1 MSNPTKERTANP
13 ANNTL
18 AHETNA
24 GFDKDRYDL
33 YEKALNLTSTPESK
47 TKRIVSGLSLMRDF
61 AGELFAKYSN
71 HSAYTAYLLYT
82 AGNRDEL
89 LKTEN
94 LASLR
99 HKMLEDHKK
108 QWEVDAYKKFNQI
121 VSMLQDTSQLSSAWS
136 KFLNTQK
143 MPSKPDTE
151 NKESLY
157 TAITKAR
164 KLEKSKG
171 RIKPSSAESQYLTD
185 EQKQSQLLETAT
197 HDRMQAENL
206 MKELW
211 QQPMNMLNLD
221 DLLDAGESVGLSTIF
236 MEAVN
241 TLNKLNNT
249 RYDTSE
255 AYELA
260 YKSEAL
266 LAPLCEIIGFDGLAM
281 ALRSKVICL
290 QLRNTGQGHFVD
302 LAERIL
308 SEFGVLGTT
317 DTDNPDH
324 VITAE
329 ERNQNYCNITEKILA
344 RMIGKTDKSG
354 GDSKLV
360 LGQESNHNIVVGNGN
375 CSYEWHTELRAVWR
389 LKSVGS
395 LARKLAEGAKKA
407 EKQKREDYQ
416 KIRASISPDIL
427 QAYDDKMNSVKAKE
441 KERQGEREFIPY
453 EDLQAYDEN
462 TIKILDDLKT
472 QCIDELCEQFDDIT
486 PQTLRSLSPPE
497 KDSSLEVPFDI
508 DGITFITEDRD
519 ELLDVFLD
527 MINNNGIVTP
537 PQDKA
542 TQNNKTSTNEDDDYI
557 ITPYAAP
564 GRDKILK
571 VEGDTQFIKDI
582 RAAFEARYPGT
593 RAEEYIDF
601 KEDNKKGFRVAKMTG
616 LYEDQAS
623 GILPFEVQ
631 ILTKEDRKA
640 ARHGVAAHIL
650 YKLGKQLGYQFQ
662 PTEEQL
668 TRMSELNRRKQD
680 FGKTTLH
687 QPSRSRINNTN
698 RKIDAML
705 AQAQLHS

>member
-1 MSNPTKERTANP
+1 
-13 ANNTL
+13 
-18 AHETNA
+18 
-24 GFDKDRYDL
+24 
-33 YEKALNLTSTPESK
+33 
-47 TKRIVSGLSLMRDF
+47 MR
-61 AGELFAKYSN
+61 
-71 HSAYTAYLLYT
+71 
-82 AGNRDEL
+82 
-89 LKTEN
+89 
-94 LASLR
+94 
-99 HKMLEDHKK
+99 
-108 QWEVDAYKKFNQI
+108 
-121 VSMLQDTSQLSSAWS
+121 
-136 KFLNTQK
+136 
-143 MPSKPDTE
+143 
-151 NKESLY
+151 
-157 TAITKAR
+157 
-164 KLEKSKG
+164 
-171 RIKPSSAESQYLTD
+171 
-185 EQKQSQLLETAT
+185 
-197 HDRMQAENL
+197 
-206 MKELW
+206 ELW
-211 QQPMNMLNLD
+211 QQPMNMLDLD

-395 LARKLAEGAKKA
+395 LARKLAEAAKKA

-427 QAYDDKMNSVKAKE
+427 QVYDDKMNSVKAKE
-441 KERQGEREFIPY
+441 KERQDGREFISY

-472 QCIDELCEQFDDIT
+472 QCIDELCEQFNDIT

-527 MINNNGIVTP
+527 MINNNDIVTP
-537 PQDKA
+537 PHDKA

-582 RAAFEARYPGT
+582 KAAFEARYQGT

>member
-1 MSNPTKERTANP
+1 MY
-13 ANNTL
+13 
-18 AHETNA
+18 
-24 GFDKDRYDL
+24 FDKDRYDI
-33 YEKALNLTSTPESK
+33 YEKALNLTDIPESE
-47 TKRIVSGLSLMRDF
+47 TKQIVSGLSLMRDF

-71 HSAYTAYLLYT
+71 HSAYTAYLLCAT
-82 AGNRDEL
+82 GNRDEL
-89 LKTEN
+89 LETEN

-99 HKMLEDHKK
+99 HKMLMDHKK
-108 QWEVDAYKKFNQI
+108 EGEVEAYKKFSNI
-121 VSMLQDTSQLSSAWS
+121 VSMMQDTGQLSSFWS
-136 KFLNTQK
+136 RFLNKEKT
-143 MPSKPDTE
+143 PADPDAQS
-151 NKESLY
+151 KESLY
-157 TAITKAR
+157 AAITKVR

-171 RIKPSSAESQYLTD
+171 RINSLSTQSSAESQYLTE
-185 EQKQSQLLETAT
+185 EQKQNQLLETAT
-197 HDRMQAENL
+197 NDRMQAENL
-206 MKELW
+206 IKELW
-211 QQPMNMLNLD
+211 QQPMNMLDLD
-221 DLLDAGESVGLSTIF
+221 DLLDAGDSVGLSTIF
-236 MEAVN
+236 MESVN

-281 ALRSKVICL
+281 ALRSKVTCL
-290 QLRNTGQGHFVD
+290 QLRNTSQGHFVD

-308 SEFGVLGTT
+308 SEFGVLGAT
-317 DTDNPDH
+317 DIDSPDQ

-375 CSYEWHTELRAVWR
+375 CSYGWHTELRAVWR

-395 LARKLAEGAKKA
+395 LARKLAEAAKKA

-441 KERQGEREFIPY
+441 KERQDGREFISY

-472 QCIDELCEQFDDIT
+472 QYIDELCEQFNDIT

-519 ELLDVFLD
+519 ELIDVFLD
-527 MINNNGIVTP
+527 MINNNDIVTP
-537 PQDKA
+537 SQDKA
-542 TQNNKTSTNEDDDYI
+542 AQNNKTSTNEDDGYT

-582 RAAFEARYPGT
+582 KAAFEARYPGT

-640 ARHGVAAHIL
+640 ARHGIAAHIL
-650 YKLGKQLGYQFQ
+650 YKLGKQLGYQLQ
-662 PTEEQL
+662 PTEGQL
-668 TRMSELNRRKQD
+668 TRMSNLNRRKQD

-705 AQAQLHS
+705 AQA

>member
-1 MSNPTKERTANP
+1 MSNLTRERTATRPTNST
-13 ANNTL
+13 A
-18 AHETNA
+18 AHETNVC
-24 GFDKDRYDL
+24 FDKDRYDI
-33 YEKALNLTSTPESK
+33 YEKALNLTDIPESE
-47 TKRIVSGLSLMRDF
+47 TKQIVSGLSLMRDF

-108 QWEVDAYKKFNQI
+108 EWEIDAYKKFNQI

-143 MPSKPDTE
+143 MSSDPDAQ

-206 MKELW
+206 MQELW
-211 QQPMNMLNLD
+211 QQPMNMLDLD

-236 MEAVN
+236 MESVN

-308 SEFGVLGTT
+308 SEFGVLGAT
-317 DTDNPDH
+317 DIDSPDQ

-354 GDSKLV
+354 SDSKLV

-389 LKSVGS
+389 LKSVGA
-395 LARKLAEGAKKA
+395 LARKLAEAAKKA
-407 EKQKREDYQ
+407 EKQKREEYQ

-441 KERQGEREFIPY
+441 KERQDGREFISY
-453 EDLQAYDEN
+453 EALQAYDAE

-472 QCIDELCEQFDDIT
+472 QYIDELCQQFNDIT

-527 MINNNGIVTP
+527 MINNNDIVTP
-537 PQDKA
+537 LQDKA
-542 TQNNKTSTNEDDDYI
+542 AQNNKTSTNNDEYT

-582 RAAFEARYPGT
+582 KAAFEARYQGT

>member
-1 MSNPTKERTANP
+1 MC
-13 ANNTL
+13 
-18 AHETNA
+18 
-24 GFDKDRYDL
+24 FDKDRYDI
-33 YEKALNLTSTPESK
+33 YEKALNLTNIPESE
-47 TKRIVSGLSLMRDF
+47 TKQIVSGLSLMRDF

-71 HSAYTAYLLYT
+71 HSAYTVYLLCA

-89 LKTEN
+89 LETEN

-99 HKMLEDHKK
+99 QKMLTDHKK
-108 QWEVDAYKKFNQI
+108 EGEVEAYKKFSNI
-121 VSMLQDTSQLSSAWS
+121 VSMMQDTGQLSSFWS
-136 KFLNTQK
+136 RFLNK
-143 MPSKPDTE
+143 EKIPADPDVQSQ
-151 NKESLY
+151 ESLY
-157 TAITKAR
+157 AAITKVR

-171 RIKPSSAESQYLTD
+171 RVDSLYTQNSAENQYLTD
-185 EQKQSQLLETAT
+185 EQKQNQRLETAT
-197 HDRMQAENL
+197 RDRMQAETL

-211 QQPMNMLNLD
+211 QRPMNMLDLD
-221 DLLDAGESVGLSTIF
+221 DLLDAGDSVGLSTIF
-236 MEAVN
+236 MESVN

-249 RYDTSE
+249 RYNTSE

-308 SEFGVLGTT
+308 SEFGVLGAT
-317 DTDNPDH
+317 DIDSPDQ

-354 GDSKLV
+354 SDSKLV

-375 CSYEWHTELRAVWR
+375 CSYKWHTELRAVWR

-407 EKQKREDYQ
+407 EKQKREEYQ

-441 KERQGEREFIPY
+441 KERQDGREFISY
-453 EDLQAYDEN
+453 EALQAYDAK

-472 QCIDELCEQFDDIT
+472 QYIDELCEQFSDIT

-527 MINNNGIVTP
+527 MINNNNIVTP
-537 PQDKA
+537 SQDKTA
-542 TQNNKTSTNEDDDYI
+542 QNNKTSTNEDDNYT

-582 RAAFEARYPGT
+582 KAAFEARYPGT
-593 RAEEYIDF
+593 HAEEYIDF

-616 LYEDQAS
+616 LYEDEAS

-705 AQAQLHS
+705 TQAQLHS

>member
-1 MSNPTKERTANP
+1 MC
-13 ANNTL
+13 
-18 AHETNA
+18 
-24 GFDKDRYDL
+24 FDKDRYNI
-33 YEKALNLTSTPESK
+33 YEKALNLTDIPESE
-47 TKRIVSGLSLMRDF
+47 TKQIVSGLSLMRDF
-61 AGELFAKYSN
+61 AGDLFAKYSN
-71 HSAYTAYLLYT
+71 HSAYTAYLLCA

-89 LKTEN
+89 LETEN

-99 HKMLEDHKK
+99 QKMLTDHKK
-108 QWEVDAYKKFNQI
+108 EGEVEAYKKFSNI
-121 VSMLQDTSQLSSAWS
+121 VSMMQDTGQLSSFWS
-136 KFLNTQK
+136 RFLNK
-143 MPSKPDTE
+143 EKIPADPDVQSQ
-151 NKESLY
+151 ESLY
-157 TAITKAR
+157 TAITKVR

-171 RIKPSSAESQYLTD
+171 KVDSLSAQNSTENQYLTD
-185 EQKQSQLLETAT
+185 EQKQNQRLETAT
-197 HDRMQAENL
+197 RDRMQAENL

-211 QQPMNMLNLD
+211 QRPMNMLDLD
-221 DLLDAGESVGLSTIF
+221 DLLDAGDSVGLSTIF
-236 MEAVN
+236 MESVN

-308 SEFGVLGTT
+308 SEFGVLGAT
-317 DTDNPDH
+317 DIDSPDQ

-354 GDSKLV
+354 SDSKLV

-375 CSYEWHTELRAVWR
+375 CSYKWHTELRAVWR

-441 KERQGEREFIPY
+441 KERQDGREFISY
-453 EDLQAYDEN
+453 EALQAYDAE

-472 QCIDELCEQFDDIT
+472 QYIDELCKQFSDIT

-527 MINNNGIVTP
+527 MINNNDIVTP

-542 TQNNKTSTNEDDDYI
+542 AQNNKTSTNEDDDYI

-582 RAAFEARYPGT
+582 KAAFEARYPGT

-631 ILTKEDRKA
+631 VLTKEDREA
-640 ARHGVAAHIL
+640 TRHGIAAHIL
-650 YKLGKQLGYQFQ
+650 YKLGKQLGYQLQ
-662 PTEEQL
+662 PTEGQL
-668 TRMSELNRRKQD
+668 TRMSNLNRRKQD